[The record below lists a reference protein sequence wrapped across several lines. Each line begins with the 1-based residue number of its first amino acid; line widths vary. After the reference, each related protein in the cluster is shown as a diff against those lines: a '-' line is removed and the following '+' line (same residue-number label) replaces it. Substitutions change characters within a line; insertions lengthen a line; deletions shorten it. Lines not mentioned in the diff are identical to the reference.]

1 MLSLLRKTNRASLMR
16 PQKCEFSTCFKNTV
30 VSWSRVIDENF
41 AVKMKTGFR
50 LPLRR
55 TNDTKGMRAITEEDS
70 CPSIA
75 ERLSV
80 FDPTWMLMPF
90 GKCR

>member
-1 MLSLLRKTNRASLMR
+1 MR
-16 PQKCEFSTCFKNTV
+16 PQKCEFFSCFKNTV

-50 LPLRR
+50 LPFRR

-75 ERLSV
+75 ERLRATLNKSIAG
-80 FDPTWMLMPF
+80 MARALISS
-90 GKCR
+90 